1 MAQQYCHTHI
11 YVNRHILLLDMAI
24 KDARLATLE
33 EAFKAFADP
42 TRLRILGLLAG
53 GEICVCNIHECLGI
67 SQPAASRH
75 LAYLRRKQLVTS
87 RKDGLWVHY
96 KLAALDEPVM
106 RVLMSAVTH
115 VLSHC
120 EAVGKDRQRL
130 EAQTGCCVPSDTKH
144 FDCCSPAAS
153 RHQKARTRSAKVME
167 RHFEPQKDRR
177 RAPV

>member
-1 MAQQYCHTHI
+1 M
-11 YVNRHILLLDMAI
+11 
-24 KDARLATLE
+24 KDPKLTTLG

-53 GEICVCNIHECLGI
+53 GEICVCNIHECLDI
-67 SQPAASRH
+67 PQPTASRH
-75 LAYLRRKQLVTS
+75 LAYLRRKHLVET

-120 EAVGKDRQRL
+120 DAIGKDRERL
-130 EAQTGCCVPSDTKH
+130 EAQTGCCVPAESTQLE
-144 FDCCSPAAS
+144 CCSPRRGTASTRGPAA
-153 RHQKARTRSAKVME
+153 AN
-167 RHFEPQKDRR
+167 
-177 RAPV
+177 

>member
-1 MAQQYCHTHI
+1 M
-11 YVNRHILLLDMAI
+11 
-24 KDARLATLE
+24 
-33 EAFKAFADP
+33 AFADP

-75 LAYLRRKQLVTS
+75 LAYLRKKGLVET

-96 KLAALDEPVM
+96 TLAALDEPVM

-120 EAVGKDRQRL
+120 EAIGRDRQRL
-130 EAQTGCCVPSDTKH
+130 EAQTGCCVPAPSSSHLECCRPSD
-144 FDCCSPAAS
+144 A
-153 RHQKARTRSAKVME
+153 RSAKEGNRRVE
-167 RHFEPQKDRR
+167 RRTDRR
-177 RAPV
+177 RARV

>member
-1 MAQQYCHTHI
+1 M
-11 YVNRHILLLDMAI
+11 
-24 KDARLATLE
+24 KDSKLATLG

-67 SQPAASRH
+67 SQPTASRH
-75 LAYLRRKQLVTS
+75 LAYLRRKKLVET

-96 KLAALDEPVM
+96 KLAMLDEPVM

-120 EAVGKDRQRL
+120 EAVGRDRARL
-130 EAQTGCCVPSDTKH
+130 ESQTGCCVPVDEAH
-144 FDCCSPAAS
+144 LECCSP
-153 RHQKARTRSAKVME
+153 RRTQKM
-167 RHFEPQKDRR
+167 P
-177 RAPV
+177 

>member
-1 MAQQYCHTHI
+1 MH
-11 YVNRHILLLDMAI
+11 DS
-24 KDARLATLE
+24 RLATLE

-67 SQPAASRH
+67 PQPTASRH
-75 LAYLRRKQLVTS
+75 LAYLRKKKLVET

-96 KLAALDEPVM
+96 RLAALDEPVM

-120 EAVGKDRQRL
+120 DAVGKDRERL
-130 EAQTGCCVPSDTKH
+130 EAHTGCCVPIDSTH
-144 FDCCSPAAS
+144 LECCVQSQSAEGAKPAPLRRIEGA
-153 RHQKARTRSAKVME
+153 KAADKRLTERRTA
-167 RHFEPQKDRR
+167 QRR
-177 RAPV
+177 GRA

>member
-1 MAQQYCHTHI
+1 M
-11 YVNRHILLLDMAI
+11 
-24 KDARLATLE
+24 KDARLTTLE
-33 EAFKAFADP
+33 DAFKAFADP

-67 SQPAASRH
+67 SQPAVSRH
-75 LAYLRRKQLVTS
+75 LAYLRKKRLVET

-120 EAVGKDRQRL
+120 DAIGKDRQRL
-130 EAQTGCCVPSDTKH
+130 EAQTGCCVPAQRSH
-144 FDCCSPAAS
+144 LECCTSPDA
-153 RHQKARTRSAKVME
+153 RSAKAGDRRQE
-167 RHFEPQKDRR
+167 RRRDRR
-177 RAPV
+177 RARV

>member
-1 MAQQYCHTHI
+1 M
-11 YVNRHILLLDMAI
+11 

-67 SQPAASRH
+67 TQPMASRH
-75 LAYLRRKQLVTS
+75 LAYLRKKGLVQT

-96 KLAALDEPVM
+96 TLAPLKEPVM

-115 VLSHC
+115 VLCHC
-120 EAVGKDRQRL
+120 DAIAKDRQRL
-130 EAQTGCCVPSDTKH
+130 ETQTGCCMPASHVN
-144 FDCCSPAAS
+144 FECCVPAAKLAEQHRER
-153 RHQKARTRSAKVME
+153 RH
-167 RHFEPQKDRR
+167 DRR
-177 RAPV
+177 RSRN

>member
-1 MAQQYCHTHI
+1 
-11 YVNRHILLLDMAI
+11 LLV
-24 KDARLATLE
+24 
-33 EAFKAFADP
+33 
-42 TRLRILGLLAG
+42 G

-75 LAYLRRKQLVTS
+75 LAYLRRKNLVET

-120 EAVGKDRQRL
+120 EAVGRDRQRL
-130 EAQTGCCVPSDTKH
+130 EAQTGCCVPSDAKH
-144 FDCCSPAAS
+144 FECCLPTETRTAKAAVPPAS
-153 RHQKARTRSAKVME
+153 RHSRGVKMME
-167 RHFEPQKDRR
+167 RRVEPRKDRR
-177 RAPV
+177 RAPI

>member
-1 MAQQYCHTHI
+1 M
-11 YVNRHILLLDMAI
+11 R
-24 KDARLATLE
+24 DARLTTLGD
-33 EAFKAFADP
+33 AFKAFADP

-75 LAYLRRKQLVTS
+75 LAYLRRKRLVAA

-120 EAVGKDRQRL
+120 DAIGKDREKL
-130 EAQTGCCVPSDTKH
+130 AVQTGCCVPNDRADLECCRSTK
-144 FDCCSPAAS
+144 
-153 RHQKARTRSAKVME
+153 K
-167 RHFEPQKDRR
+167 
-177 RAPV
+177 